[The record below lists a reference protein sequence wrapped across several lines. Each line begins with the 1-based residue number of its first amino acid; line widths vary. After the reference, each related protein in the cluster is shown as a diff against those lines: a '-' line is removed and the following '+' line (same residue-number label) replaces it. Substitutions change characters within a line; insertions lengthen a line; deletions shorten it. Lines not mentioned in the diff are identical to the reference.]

1 MNHVYFPHIPLQIG
15 DHLPPL
21 DATLIVGAGPSRWH
35 ALTVQPQRE
44 DQVESWLSRRGVY
57 GFHPVLRHATRV
69 RGKVRE
75 YDRRYVPG
83 YVFARFPGVAVQ
95 HRVMLCP
102 WVTGAICSEGGYW
115 GVLDPSGLRA
125 IHAMRKIEAAH
136 AEARAAKLA
145 ARRRAAIVQVGDG
158 AMFRAGPLA
167 GLRGEVVEL
176 PTIGGALVRLQV
188 FGREVDVAAQTD
200 DLVPLCKAS

>member
-1 MNHVYFPHIPLQIG
+1 MSNRFPHVALQVG
-15 DHLPPL
+15 DCLPAL
-21 DATLIVGAGPSRWH
+21 DPSQIVAAGPSRWH

-102 WVTGAICSEGGYW
+102 WVTGAICAEGGYW
-115 GVLDPSGLRA
+115 GILEPKKLQA
-125 IHAMRKIEAAH
+125 IHAMRKIDAAQ
-136 AEARAAKLA
+136 AEAR
-145 ARRRAAIVQVGDG
+145 G
-158 AMFRAGPLA
+158 AMR
-167 GLRGEVVEL
+167 E
-176 PTIGGALVRLQV
+176 
-188 FGREVDVAAQTD
+188 FG
-200 DLVPLCKAS
+200 